1 MSLLR
6 VRCVTYCFNGFVC
19 WVYTILIP
27 LVTFQGTATQALET
41 TPAARNESKLSHEGS
56 IGKNAVAAVT

>member
-1 MSLLR
+1 MYAVLR
-6 VRCVTYCFNGFVC
+6 IVSTVLFVI
-19 WVYTILIP
+19 VFTQLVP
-27 LVTFQGTATQALET
+27 LVTLQGTATQALET